1 MLAFQHD
8 LLLREPADAVPPTG
22 WHGLEPFHA
31 MDSRDACLP
40 AVHAALDSGIWRVS
54 TWLDSLRVR
63 MLTPDEI
70 LRHDPQQP
78 AFSNVNTP
86 DDFAEAEQIAR
97 EVGGL

>member
-1 MLAFQHD
+1 MALNHST
-8 LLLREPADAVPPTG
+8 PWTAVM
-22 WHGLEPFHA
+22 HA
-31 MDSRDACLP
+31 CPLYMPHLT
-40 AVHAALDSGIWRVS
+40 AASGVS

-86 DDFAEAEQIAR
+86 EDFAEAERIAR